1 MTMIVK
7 YSGTQVGFS
16 AAAEE
21 GGEGEGEEWREKGRA
36 IEVDVR
42 VGGAKSDIKVETGKA
57 MNVAP
62 RISPRM
68 SGKSPSL
75 VSSSL
80 SLSFITALVRASAC
94 STATSTFA
102 GTLASSVS
110 ASKQE
115 EGRRT
120 EGPGEALR
128 YDA

>member
-1 MTMIVK
+1 M
-7 YSGTQVGFS
+7 GFS

-21 GGEGEGEEWREKGRA
+21 GGKGKGEDWRKKGRA
-36 IEVDVR
+36 IAVDVG
-42 VGGAKSDIKVETGKA
+42 VSGTKSEIKVETGKA

-75 VSSSL
+75 VSLSS
-80 SLSFITALVRASAC
+80 SLSFITALVRALAC

-102 GTLASSVS
+102 GTLASSML